1 MKSLKVFLAVMLL
14 VASLSA
20 NSFADT
26 EFPLGKETKGL
37 SVKIDDDTKF
47 NIRIR
52 LQPRFDIGETST
64 SLKADDGKSYTSIND
79 MYLRRVRF
87 EMGGNLTKNFKF
99 GAELEADKTGKQD
112 HTASTYAYH
121 LFGDYKFSDTFSLF
135 FGKKKLPYS
144 RVSLSS
150 SSKQLIIERP
160 SVTEDAKKFFG
171 DSTGHGYYGPQI
183 MLHGKLAEGMF
194 KYYASVTDAWQ
205 AGQTTKWTSKVVEKS
220 GLGYI
225 GRVEISPPG
234 WVEEKQSDAHLG
246 EGSHLTL
253 SGHYGAQSGIEYG
266 PTKTTT
272 TTASLTTGA
281 VTSTTT
287 STPNN
292 DKEDRTL
299 TGFDLSF
306 HLGGLA
312 IQGEYV
318 SMEITPSTTGTK
330 AIKPNGYYFQAGYYI
345 NGTAFE
351 PAFRYEYYN
360 KDSNKTDDD
369 QTTTT
374 FGFNWYPKGHSFK
387 IGANYVVT
395 TFGKGNSSKLTNE
408 DNLSSFQIQSQIY
421 F

>member
-1 MKSLKVFLAVMLL
+1 MKVLKIFMIVMLSI
-14 VASLSA
+14 VSLSA
-20 NSFADT
+20 YSFADT
-26 EFPLGKETKGL
+26 EFPLGKETKGF
-37 SVKIDDDTKF
+37 SVKIDDDTKLNMRF
-47 NIRIR
+47 RI
-52 LQPRFDIGETST
+52 QPRFDIGETST
-64 SLKADDGKSYTSIND
+64 SLKSDDGKSYSSIND
-79 MYLRRVRF
+79 MYLRRVRW
-87 EMGGNLTKNFKF
+87 EIGGNLTKNFKF
-99 GAELEADKTGKQD
+99 GAEFEADKTSKQD
-112 HTASTYAYH
+112 STASVSAYH
-121 LFGDYKFSDTFSLF
+121 IFGDYKLSDNLGLL

-144 RVSLSS
+144 RVSLTS

-160 SVTEDAKKFFG
+160 SVTEDAKKFFN
-171 DSTGHGYYGPQI
+171 DTHGHGYYGPQI
-183 MLHGKLAEGMF
+183 MLHGKAAEGMF
-194 KYYASVTDAWQ
+194 KYYVSVTDGWQ
-205 AGQTTKWTSKVVEKS
+205 AGQTTKWTSKTVEKS
-220 GLGYI
+220 GLAYI
-225 GRVEISPPG
+225 GMVEISAPG

-246 EGSHLTL
+246 EGRHLTL
-253 SGHYGAQSGIEYG
+253 SGYYGAQSGIEYG

-272 TTASLTTGA
+272 TTASLTTGV

-287 STPNN
+287 STANN
-292 DKEDRTL
+292 DKEDRNL

-318 SMEITPSTTGTK
+318 SMEITPSTSGTK
-330 AIKPNGYYFQAGYYI
+330 ATKPNGWYAQAGYYI

-395 TFGKGNSSKLTNE
+395 TFGKGNSSKLTND

>member
-1 MKSLKVFLAVMLL
+1 MKGFKTLLMVMLMI
-14 VASLSA
+14 VSFSA

-26 EFPLGKETKGL
+26 EFPLGKETKGIEI
-37 SVKIDDDTKF
+37 KIDDDTKF

-52 LQPRFDIGETST
+52 MQPRFDIGETST
-64 SLKADDGKSYTSIND
+64 SLKADDGKSYNSIND

-87 EMGGNLTKNFKF
+87 EMGGNLTKELKF
-99 GAELEADKTGKQD
+99 GAEIEADKTAKQD
-112 HTASTYAYH
+112 GTAAAYGYH
-121 LFGDYKFSDTFSLF
+121 LFGDYKFSDAFSLF

-144 RVSLSS
+144 RVSITSS
-150 SSKQLIIERP
+150 SAQLIIERP
-160 SVTEDAKKFFG
+160 NVTEDAKKFFG
-171 DSTGHGYYGPQI
+171 DLTGHGYYGPHI
-183 MLHGKLAEGMF
+183 MLHGKLANGMF
-194 KYYASVTDAWQ
+194 KYNLSITDGWQ
-205 AGQTTKWTSKVVEKS
+205 AGQTTKWTSKTVEKS
-220 GLGYI
+220 GLAYI
-225 GRVEISPPG
+225 GMVEISAPG

-246 EGSHLTL
+246 EGRHLTL
-253 SGHYGAQSGIEYG
+253 SGYYGAQSGIEYG

-272 TTASLTTGA
+272 TTASLTTGV

-287 STPNN
+287 STAN
-292 DKEDRTL
+292 DNKEDRTL

-312 IQGEYV
+312 LQGEYV
-318 SMEITPSTTGTK
+318 SMEITPSTSGTK
-330 AIKPNGYYFQAGYYI
+330 ATKPNGWYAQAGYYI

-395 TFGKGNSSKLTNE
+395 TFGKGNSSKLTND

>member
-1 MKSLKVFLAVMLL
+1 MKSFKVLLAAVMTIMIF
-14 VASLSA
+14 SSY
-20 NSFADT
+20 SFADT

-64 SLKADDGKSYTSIND
+64 SLKSDDGKSYNSIND

-87 EMGGNLTKNFKF
+87 EMGGNLTKELKF
-99 GAELEADKTGKQD
+99 GAEIEADKTGKQD
-112 HTASTYAYH
+112 GTAVAYGYH

-144 RVSLSS
+144 RVSISS
-150 SSKQLIIERP
+150 SSAQLIIERP
-160 SVTEDAKKFFG
+160 GVTEDAKKFFG

-183 MLHGKLAEGMF
+183 MLHGKVAEGMF
-194 KYYASVTDAWQ
+194 KYNLSITDAWQ
-205 AGQTTKWTSKVVEKS
+205 AGQTTKWTSKTVEKS
-220 GLGYI
+220 GLAYI
-225 GRVEISPPG
+225 GRIEFSPPG

-253 SGHYGAQSGIEYG
+253 AGHYGAQGGIEYKSS
-266 PTKTTT
+266 P
-272 TTASLTTGA
+272 
-281 VTSTTT
+281 
-287 STPNN
+287 

-299 TGFDLSF
+299 TGVDLSF
-306 HLGGLA
+306 HLGGITL
-312 IQGEYV
+312 QGEYE
-318 SMEITPSTTGTK
+318 SMEITPSTSGTK
-330 AIKPNGYYFQAGYYI
+330 AIKPNGWYGQAGYYI
-345 NGTAFE
+345 SGVAIE
-351 PAFRYEYYN
+351 PAIRYEYYN

-387 IGANYVVT
+387 VSANYVVT
-395 TFGKGNSSKLTNE
+395 TFGKGNSSKLADD
-408 DNLSSFQIQSQIY
+408 DNLTSFQIQSQIY

>member
-1 MKSLKVFLAVMLL
+1 MKILKIFLAAML
-14 VASLSA
+14 VASFSA
-20 NSFADT
+20 PVFADT

-64 SLKADDGKSYTSIND
+64 SLKADDGKSYNSIND

-87 EMGGNLTKNFKF
+87 EMGGNLTKEFKF

-112 HTASTYAYH
+112 TTAVVYGYH

-194 KYYASVTDAWQ
+194 KYYASVTDGWNPS
-205 AGQTTKWTSKVVEKS
+205 QTTKWTSKTVEKS
-220 GLGYI
+220 GLAYI

-246 EGSHLTL
+246 EERHLTL
-253 SGHYGAQSGIEYG
+253 AGHYGAQGSIEYKSS
-266 PTKTTT
+266 P
-272 TTASLTTGA
+272 
-281 VTSTTT
+281 
-287 STPNN
+287 

-306 HLGGLA
+306 HLGGITL
-312 IQGEYV
+312 QGEYE
-318 SMEITPSTTGTK
+318 SMEITPNTSGTK
-330 AIKPNGYYFQAGYYI
+330 ATKPNGWYGQAGYYI
-345 NGTAFE
+345 SGVAFE

-387 IGANYVVT
+387 VSANYVVT
-395 TFGKGNSSKLTNE
+395 TFGKGNSSKLTDD

>member
-1 MKSLKVFLAVMLL
+1 MKSLKVFLAVVLL
-14 VASLSA
+14 VVSLSA

-26 EFPLGKETKGL
+26 EFMLGKETKGF
-37 SVKIDDDTKF
+37 SVKIDDDTKLNMMF
-47 NIRIR
+47 RI
-52 LQPRFDIGETST
+52 QPRFDMGETST
-64 SLKADDGKSYTSIND
+64 SLKADDGKSYSSIND
-79 MYLRRVRF
+79 MYLRRVRW
-87 EMGGNLTKNFKF
+87 EIGGNLTKNFKF
-99 GAELEADKTGKQD
+99 GAEFEADKTSKQD
-112 HTASTYAYH
+112 STASVSAYH
-121 LFGDYKFSDTFSLF
+121 IFGDYKFSDEFNLL

-144 RVSLSS
+144 RVSLTS

-160 SVTEDAKKFFG
+160 TVTEDAKKFFN
-171 DSTGHGYYGPQI
+171 DTHGHGYYGPQI

-194 KYYASVTDAWQ
+194 KYNLSITDGWQ
-205 AGQTTKWTSKVVEKS
+205 AGQTTKWTSKTVEKS
-220 GLGYI
+220 GLAYI
-225 GRVEISPPG
+225 GMVEISAPG

-246 EGSHLTL
+246 EGRHLTL
-253 SGHYGAQSGIEYG
+253 SGYYGAQSGIEYG

-272 TTASLTTGA
+272 TTASLTTGV

-287 STPNN
+287 STANN
-292 DKEDRTL
+292 DKEDRNL

-318 SMEITPSTTGTK
+318 SMEITPSTSGTK
-330 AIKPNGYYFQAGYYI
+330 ATKPNGWYAQAGYYI

-395 TFGKGNSSKLTNE
+395 TFGKGNSSKLTND